1 MTRLLPAKI
10 ATCLLVGLG
19 MSILVPGCDSGGTAL
34 SLPSGSVP
42 LPAAAGGDKSVGSAA
57 GLGTGR
63 RGPLG
68 TEVPGSGDQAKI
80 VSQIEGDRLAV
91 IPVPVALTKQTES
104 SPFRF
109 AEIAK
114 EAGIDFVHFSG
125 MTEDKHFPTAN
136 GSGVAVFDYDNDG
149 LLDIYFA
156 TATLL
161 PLGTAEKGPNR
172 LYKNLGG
179 NHFKDV
185 TLAAGLGYRG
195 FCHGIISGDIDN
207 DGDQDVFLCNYGPN
221 VLYLNNGN
229 GTFKDISKQA
239 GIDAPHA
246 SGLEVKLLADDAKG
260 VPTKGKNLIVAG
272 SVDGVLHLRIF
283 DRDGDI
289 VVDTDEAK
297 RPNQARQFEELKKQ
311 LKNLRPSAELAA
323 SENRQVLT
331 DVTKADQEVPGLLI
345 PASESHQVI
354 TAVTAIVGQIPPN
367 WSSSGAML
375 DFDNDGYLDIYVSNY
390 GRWIYPDDH
399 KRVGDEKKKVWLYT
413 SPRSIKMVKH
423 LFFRNNR
430 NLTFTDVYDRV
441 ITVEKEV
448 EDPKT
453 NEKKR
458 ARVPEPRNDG
468 HGFGVVAADLNNDG
482 LIDLYVA
489 NDMNPNFLFLNRGDG
504 TFDDVSEIS
513 GAAYDINGMAQ
524 SGMGVDAEDVDGD
537 KDGLPELFVTNFTNE
552 YATLYQNFGNGVFYD
567 NTAFFGLASDS
578 MPWVKWGCALAD
590 FDNDGWPDCF
600 FTNGHVDNN
609 RRLLGQPVDYEEI
622 PLLFRNLEGKRF
634 RISTRD
640 VGAYFDTKHVGR
652 GAAFG
657 DIDNDGDIDIVVNHK
672 DGPPALLRNDTKTK
686 NHWIRFVLQGT
697 KSNRDAIGSKLEIVT
712 GKRTLYRQRK
722 GGYSMMGTNDPR
734 VLVGVG
740 PATVVDK
747 VTIRWPSGIVTTLE
761 NLKVDQD
768 TKVVEPNNGTIQPRG
783 AARGQ
788 AK

>member
-1 MTRLLPAKI
+1 MSSEHTRRLSPAKI
-10 ATCLLVGLG
+10 VTCLWVGLG
-19 MSILVPGCDSGGTAL
+19 MSILLAGCDSGGN
-34 SLPSGSVP
+34 SLPSASSSVRS
-42 LPAAAGGDKSVGSAA
+42 PATASGAKSVASAA
-57 GLGTGR
+57 GLATPR
-63 RGPLG
+63 RGPSG
-68 TEVPGSGDQAKI
+68 KEAPGQGDQAKM
-80 VSQIEGDRLAV
+80 VQIEGDRLAV
-91 IPVPVALTKQTES
+91 IPAPVVLTKQTES

-109 AEIAK
+109 AEIAQD
-114 EAGIDFVHFSG
+114 AGIDFVHFSG
-125 MTEDKHFPTAN
+125 MTDDKHFPTAN

-185 TLAAGLGYRG
+185 TEASGLGYRG

-229 GTFKDISKQA
+229 GTFKDISEQA
-239 GIDAPHA
+239 GIAAPHSA
-246 SGLEVKLLADDAKG
+246 GLRIKLLADDAKE
-260 VPTKGKNLIVAG
+260 VPAEGKNLIVVG

-283 DRDGDI
+283 DRDGEM

-297 RPNQARQFEELKKQ
+297 RPHQAQQFSELKKQ
-311 LKNLRPSAELAA
+311 LKLLPPS
-323 SENRQVLT
+323 
-331 DVTKADQEVPGLLI
+331 QEIG
-345 PASESHQVI
+345 ASESHQVI

-390 GRWIYPDDH
+390 GRWVYPDDH
-399 KRVGDEKKKVWLYT
+399 RRVGDEKKKVWLYT
-413 SPRSIKMVKH
+413 SPRVIKTVKH
-423 LFFRNNR
+423 LFFRNNG

-441 ITVEKEV
+441 ITVEKEIN
-448 EDPKT
+448 DPKT

-458 ARVPEPRNDG
+458 VRVPEPRNDG

-537 KDGLPELFVTNFTNE
+537 KDGLPELIVTNFTNE

-567 NTAFFGLASDS
+567 NTAFFGLASDT

-590 FDNDGWPDCF
+590 FDNDGWPDF
-600 FTNGHVDNN
+600 FLTNGHVDNN

-640 VGAYFDTKHVGR
+640 VGTYFDTKHVAR

-657 DIDNDGDIDIVVNHK
+657 DIDNDGDIDIAVNHK
-672 DGPPALLRNDTKTK
+672 DGHAALLRNDTKTK

-697 KSNRDAIGSKLEIVT
+697 KSNRDAIGTKLEIVA
-712 GKRTLYRQRK
+712 GGRTIYRQRK
-722 GGYSMMGTNDPR
+722 GGYSMMGTNDHR

-740 PATVVDK
+740 PATIVDK
-747 VTIRWPSGIVTTLE
+747 VTIRWPSGILTTLE

-768 TKVVEPNNGTIQPRG
+768 AKVIEPKDGKIERKE
-783 AARGQ
+783 AAKGQ

>member
-1 MTRLLPAKI
+1 MA
-10 ATCLLVGLG
+10 AWVFVGLG
-19 MSILVPGCDSGGTAL
+19 ISILVAGCDSGDY
-34 SLPSGSVP
+34 SLPVSSNSGP
-42 LPAAAGGDKSVGSAA
+42 APAAAAGDKSLVSAA
-57 GLGTGR
+57 GAASGNQ
-63 RGPLG
+63 
-68 TEVPGSGDQAKI
+68 VPGSGDLAKV
-80 VSQIEGDRLAV
+80 VSQIEGDRMAV
-91 IPVPVALTKQTES
+91 IPAPVILTKQTEP

-109 AEIAK
+109 AEIAH
-114 EAGIDFVHFSG
+114 EAGIDFVQFSG
-125 MTEDKHFPTAN
+125 MTDDKHFPTAN
-136 GSGVAVFDYDNDG
+136 GSGVAVLDYDNDG

-161 PLGTAEKGPNR
+161 PLGKAEKGPNR
-172 LYKNLGG
+172 LYRNLG
-179 NHFKDV
+179 NNRFKDV
-185 TLAAGLGYRG
+185 TEASGLGYRG
-195 FCHGIISGDIDN
+195 FCHGIIVGDIDN

-229 GTFKDISKQA
+229 GTFKDISQQA
-239 GIDAPHA
+239 GIHAPHA
-246 SGLEVKLLADDAKG
+246 ADLRVKLLGNDATE
-260 VPTKGKNLIVAG
+260 VPAQGKNLIVVGSMG
-272 SVDGVLHLRIF
+272 SVMHIRIF
-283 DRDGDI
+283 DRDGDM
-289 VVDTDEAK
+289 VVDTDESK
-297 RPNQARQFEELKKQ
+297 RPHQAQQFAELKAQ
-311 LKNLRPSAELAA
+311 LKSQPLSHELEPAESQKVMA
-323 SENRQVLT
+323 
-331 DVTKADQEVPGLLI
+331 
-345 PASESHQVI
+345 
-354 TAVTAIVGQIPPN
+354 AVTSIVGQLPPN

-375 DFDNDGYLDIYVSNY
+375 DFDNDGHLDIYVSNY

-413 SPRSIKMVKH
+413 SPRTIKTVKH
-423 LFFRNNR
+423 LFFHNNR

-458 ARVPEPRNDG
+458 ARVAEPRADG
-468 HGFGVVAADLNNDG
+468 HGFGVVTADLNNDG
-482 LIDLYVA
+482 LIDIYVA

-552 YATLYQNFGNGVFYD
+552 YSTLYQNFGNGVFYD

-578 MPWVKWGCALAD
+578 MPWVKWGCALSD

-600 FTNGHVDNN
+600 FTCGHVDNN

-634 RISTRD
+634 RLSTRD
-640 VGAYFDTKHVGR
+640 VGTYFDTKHVGR

-657 DIDNDGDIDIVVNHK
+657 DIDNDGDMDIVVNHK
-672 DGPPALLRNDTKTK
+672 DAPAAVLRNDTKTD
-686 NHWIRFVLQGT
+686 NHWIRFVLEGT
-697 KSNRDAIGSKLEIVT
+697 KSNRDAIGTTLEIVA
-712 GKRTLYRQRK
+712 GKRTIYRQRK

-740 PATVVDK
+740 PATVVSK
-747 VTIRWPSGIVTTLE
+747 VTIRWPSGFVTRLE
-761 NLKVDQD
+761 NVKVDQD
-768 TKVVEPNNGTIQPRG
+768 TKVIEPKTGTIERRSPTK
-783 AARGQ
+783 GQ
-788 AK
+788 AAASR